1 MSKEER
7 KVPELR
13 FKGFHDDW
21 EQRELGEVVSVLDG
35 DRGKNYP
42 SSEDFNKTG
51 HTLFLSAANVTKNG
65 FSFTNNQYIT
75 EEKSDSLGN
84 GKLTTNDIVIT
95 SRGSIGHIAWY
106 NSKVAE
112 KIPYARINSGMLIL
126 SIKSSIVANYIV
138 QYMKSPKGIKGIH
151 YLSFGSA
158 QPQLTKKDIK
168 NYKIPITIQAEQDKI
183 GNFQSTID
191 KLITLHQRKIQILDN
206 MYSLFIREI
215 YPKKHEVV
223 PKIRFSEY
231 SSHWVKITLESLLN
245 EFSIKSS
252 IENEY
257 QILSSTNSGMEFR
270 KGRVSGSSNRGY
282 KIIDN
287 GDLVLSPQNLWL
299 GNININKLG
308 KGLVSPSYKTFSI
321 DKVDGE
327 FLEPQLRTKRMLNT
341 FENVS
346 TQGAS
351 VVRRN
356 LDMDLFKQIIVKVPT
371 NQEKEKIANLL
382 NLIMNLIKHYDSKL
396 MKLQTI
402 KTEYLKKMF
411 L

>member
-1 MSKEER
+1 MNLPTLTISAG
-7 KVPELR
+7 
-13 FKGFHDDW
+13 KGWMD
-21 EQRELGEVVSVLDG
+21 QRERFSGNIAGKEQ
-35 DRGKNYP
+35 KNYTLLSKNELSYNKGNSKLAKYGVVFKLQEFNEALVP
-42 SSEDFNKTG
+42 KVYHSFRTTSESYPDFIEYV
-51 HTLFLSAANVTKNG
+51 FATKKP
-65 FSFTNNQYIT
+65 
-75 EEKSDSLGN
+75 ERELA
-84 GKLTTNDIVIT
+84 KLIT
-95 SRGSIGHIAWY
+95 SG
-106 NSKVAE
+106 
-112 KIPYARINSGMLIL
+112 ARMDGLLNIKFDDFM
-126 SIKSSIVANYIV
+126 SIKINMTNKDEQIKIASYLKSIDNI
-138 QYMKSPKGIKGIH
+138 
-151 YLSFGSA
+151 
-158 QPQLTKKDIK
+158 
-168 NYKIPITIQAEQDKI
+168 
-183 GNFQSTID
+183 
-191 KLITLHQRKIQILDN
+191 ITLHQRKIQILDN

-231 SSHWVKITLESLLN
+231 SSHWIKITLESLLK

-270 KGRVSGSSNRGY
+270 RGRVSGSSNRGY

>member
-21 EQRELGEVVSVLDG
+21 EQRKLGDVAEQLEYGLNASATEYDG
-35 DRGKNYP
+35 LNKYIRITDIDDKNRKF
-42 SSEDFNKTG
+42 DKG
-51 HTLFLSAANVTKNG
+51 A
-65 FSFTNNQYIT
+65 
-75 EEKSDSLGN
+75 
-84 GKLTTNDIVIT
+84 IT
-95 SRGSIGHIAWY
+95 SPNIELHSSDNYLLREGDILFARTGASVGKTYIYDINDG
-106 NSKVAE
+106 KVYYAGFL
-112 KIPYARINSGMLIL
+112 IRARINSNTNSDFIFQ
-126 SIKSSIVANYIV
+126 NT
-138 QYMKSPKGIKGIH
+138 
-151 YLSFGSA
+151 
-158 QPQLTKKDIK
+158 LTKKYYNFVRITSQRSGQPGINANEYK
-168 NYKIPITIQAEQDKI
+168 NYKISMPQIDEQDSISDFLK
-183 GNFQSTID
+183 TLD
-191 KLITLHQRKIQILDN
+191 DLIVLHQRKIQILDN

-223 PKIRFSEY
+223 PKMRFSEY
-231 SSHWVKITLESLLN
+231 SSHWVKITLESLLK

-270 KGRVSGSSNRGY
+270 RGRVSGSSNRGY